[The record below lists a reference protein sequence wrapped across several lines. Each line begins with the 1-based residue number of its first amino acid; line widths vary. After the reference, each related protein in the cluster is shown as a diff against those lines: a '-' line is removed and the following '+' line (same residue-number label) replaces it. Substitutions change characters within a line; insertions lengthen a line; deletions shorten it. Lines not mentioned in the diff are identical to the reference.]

1 MADLFKKKNLDA
13 EAVEAPVEEK
23 AEKKEKKQKNKL
35 QYLEHN
41 TMNFLERYETV
52 VEGKAAD
59 KGLEAYK
66 KPIMILMIALV
77 VIGVIAQ
84 GLNIYSGMRIK
95 SLEKYINDENNK
107 ASYNQSLETKA
118 AADAA
123 TLQKTNLEANL
134 AAIASY
140 PDVDKKLF
148 DAIANAATANGV
160 TLGTYGYSG
169 STGYI
174 AISGC
179 TAPSPASI
187 TEFIRAAETTGL
199 FVDFEYQGFSGAGE
213 GGGYSYNV
221 SFYLAAPIT
230 E

>member
-13 EAVEAPVEEK
+13 EAVEAPAEEK

-52 VEGKAAD
+52 VEGKTAD

-66 KPIMILMIALV
+66 KPIMILMIVLV

-107 ASYNQSLETKA
+107 ASYNQALEVKTAVEQAK
-118 AADAA
+118 
-123 TLQKTNLEANL
+123 LQKTNMEAMI

-140 PDVDKKLF
+140 PDVDKTF
-148 DAIANAATANGV
+148 FSSVNGAATANSV
-160 TLGTYGYSG
+160 TIGNYGYAG
-169 STGYI
+169 GTGYFTV
-174 AISGC
+174 AC
-179 TAPSPASI
+179 TAATPQNISD
-187 TEFIRAAETTGL
+187 FIRALDATGL
-199 FVDFEYQGFSGAGE
+199 FASIEYGGFSGGAE
-213 GGGYSYNV
+213 GGYSFSV
-221 SFYLAAPIT
+221 SCYCNAAK
-230 E
+230 